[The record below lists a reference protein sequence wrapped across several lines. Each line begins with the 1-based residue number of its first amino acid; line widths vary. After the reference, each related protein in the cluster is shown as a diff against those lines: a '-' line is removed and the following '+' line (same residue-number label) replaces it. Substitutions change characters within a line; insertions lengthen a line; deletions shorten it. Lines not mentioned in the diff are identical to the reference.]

1 MKKYK
6 NRKDAVKTVVAILCA
21 ALMLTACGNA
31 EADAMEEIAASVTET
46 TTESAEVLPTEKPAA
61 ESTEAPA
68 KTVDEGSATEP
79 VEPVAVTAEPDTKPS
94 AEPVAASAGAAAEAG
109 YTCTEMTQT
118 MYAKSAVNVRDLP
131 STDGKKIGSLKA
143 SEEITVTGKCDQ
155 TGWYRFDWN
164 NTTGYVS
171 DRYIVSEKP
180 AVNTV
185 AANTTTAGN
194 SNTAGN
200 QYASNTGTD
209 EFGISDAVIENFMKT
224 HGDGSTGNTD
234 NKVVGNTITGKLSAE
249 NDYFD
254 RAAAEQVFASLNAE
268 RTAAGIPAL
277 IWSEDL
283 YNIAVQR
290 CYENDV
296 HAGARAG
303 TGENQTVGSGCDAAT
318 IHQKWHDSEGHH
330 NNYMNST
337 WTYGAVAVRVLSN
350 TLGGIQLEP
359 YHIAYEV
366 FSAGDNTAANSSV
379 TINTPAQDNSVAAAP
394 KTADGNTGASSSNVG
409 WSMTPPTQ
417 EDGLKK
423 WQEQNPD
430 VEVSFGN

>member
-1 MKKYK
+1 MKHRTHKLAAK
-6 NRKDAVKTVVAILCA
+6 AVAAILCA
-21 ALMLTACGNA
+21 ALMLTACGSKETTSN
-31 EADAMEEIAASVTET
+31 ETASTET
-46 TTESAEVLPTEKPAA
+46 TSAETTSVESTVESTTEATVAEPVTKPTVEP
-61 ESTEAPA
+61 TEAPMES
-68 KTVDEGSATEP
+68 KATPAESP
-79 VEPVAVTAEPDTKPS
+79 TPAVEPTTAPIESTAVST
-94 AEPVAASAGAAAEAG
+94 G
-109 YTCTEMTQT
+109 YTYSELNQT

-143 SEEITVTGKCDQ
+143 SQEITVTGKCDQ
-155 TGWYRFDWN
+155 TGWYRFELN

-171 DRYIVSEKP
+171 DKYIVSEKP
-180 AVNTV
+180 VSNV
-185 AANTTTAGN
+185 AATGN
-194 SNTAGN
+194 SNAAGN
-200 QYASNTGTD
+200 QYASNTVDDT
-209 EFGISDAVIENFMKT
+209 FGITEEQIENFMKT
-224 HGDGSTGNTD
+224 HGNGGTGNTG
-234 NKVVGNTITGKLSAE
+234 NTVVGNTITGNLSAE

-290 CYENDV
+290 CYENDI
-296 HAGARAG
+296 HAGMRAG
-303 TGENQTVGSGCDAAT
+303 TSENLTVGNGCDAAT
-318 IHQKWHDSEGHH
+318 IHQKVHDSEGHR

-337 WTYGAVAVRVLSN
+337 WVYGAVAVRVLSN
-350 TLGGIQLEP
+350 TLGGMQLEP

-366 FSAGDNTAANSSV
+366 FSAGDNTAANNSV
-379 TINTPAQDNSVAAAP
+379 TINTPTQDDSVAAAP
-394 KTADGNTGASSSNVG
+394 KTADDGTSTSSSNVG

>member
-6 NRKDAVKTVVAILCA
+6 NRKDAVKTVVAVLCA
-21 ALMLTACGNA
+21 ACMLTACGNA

-61 ESTEAPA
+61 EPTEAPA

-143 SEEITVTGKCDQ
+143 SQEITVTGKCDQ
-155 TGWYRFDWN
+155 TGWYRFELN

-171 DRYIVSEKP
+171 DKYIVSEKP
-180 AVNTV
+180 AANTV
-185 AANTTTAGN
+185 AAAGN
-194 SNTAGN
+194 NNTAGN
-200 QYASNTGTD
+200 TTQQNTAAPAATPTPAQTTTTGT
-209 EFGISDAVIENFMKT
+209 
-224 HGDGSTGNTD
+224 TD
-234 NKVVGNTITGKLSAE
+234 TSGE
-249 NDYFD
+249 YFD
-254 RAAAEQVFASLNAE
+254 RAMAEQVFALVNEE
-268 RTAAGIPAL
+268 RVANGIPAL
-277 IWSEDL
+277 IWSEDM

-296 HAGARAG
+296 HEGVRAG
-303 TGENQTVGSGCDAAT
+303 TTENYSEGQQTAEEIYQS
-318 IHQKWHDSEGHH
+318 WHDSPGHH
-330 NNYMNST
+330 DTYMRPNYVYS
-337 WTYGAVAVRVLSN
+337 AVAVRIVPLMGGA
-350 TLGGIQLEP
+350 LGNI
-359 YHIAYEV
+359 HIHYQV
-366 FSAGDNTAANSSV
+366 FDLNNTAANSSV
-379 TINTPAQDNSVAAAP
+379 TINTPVQDDSVAAAP
-394 KTADGNTGASSSNVG
+394 KTADENTNASSSNVG

>member
-6 NRKDAVKTVVAILCA
+6 NRKDAVKTVVAVLCA
-21 ALMLTACGNA
+21 VCMLTACGNA

-61 ESTEAPA
+61 EPTEAPA

-131 STDGKKIGSLKA
+131 NTDGKKIGSLKA
-143 SEEITVTGKCDQ
+143 SQEITVTGKCDQ
-155 TGWYRFDWN
+155 TGWYRFDLN
-164 NTTGYVS
+164 GTTGYVS
-171 DRYIVSEKP
+171 DKYIVSEKP
-180 AVNTV
+180 VSNVV
-185 AANTTTAGN
+185 ATGN
-194 SNTAGN
+194 SNAAGN
-200 QYASNTGTD
+200 NAAATQQNTAAPAATPAPAQTTTTGT
-209 EFGISDAVIENFMKT
+209 
-224 HGDGSTGNTD
+224 TD
-234 NKVVGNTITGKLSAE
+234 TSGE
-249 NDYFD
+249 YFD
-254 RAAAEQVFASLNAE
+254 RAMAEQVFALVNEE
-268 RTAAGIPAL
+268 RVANGIPAL
-277 IWSEDL
+277 IWSEDV

-290 CYENDV
+290 CYENDL
-296 HAGARAG
+296 HAGVRAG
-303 TGENQTVGSGCDAAT
+303 TSENYSEGQQTAEEIYQG
-318 IHQKWHDSEGHH
+318 WHDSPGHH
-330 NNYMNST
+330 DNYMNPNY
-337 WTYGAVAVRVLSN
+337 TYSAVAVRVVPLMGGA
-350 TLGGIQLEP
+350 LGNIHVHYQ
-359 YHIAYEV
+359 V
-366 FSAGDNTAANSSV
+366 FTWDSTAANSSV

-409 WSMTPPTQ
+409 WSLTPPTQ

>member
-6 NRKDAVKTVVAILCA
+6 NRKDAVKMVVAVLCA
-21 ALMLTACGNA
+21 ACMLTACGNA

-61 ESTEAPA
+61 EPTEAPA

-131 STDGKKIGSLKA
+131 GTDGKKIGSLKA
-143 SEEITVTGKCDQ
+143 SQEIVVTGKCDQ

-171 DRYIVSEKP
+171 DKYIVSEKP

-185 AANTTTAGN
+185 AANTTTASN
-194 SNTAGN
+194 NNTAGN
-200 QYASNTGTD
+200 TTQQNTATP
-209 EFGISDAVIENFMKT
+209 APAQT
-224 HGDGSTGNTD
+224 TTTGN
-234 NKVVGNTITGKLSAE
+234 SE
-249 NDYFD
+249 PYFD
-254 RAAAEQVFASLNAE
+254 RAMAEQVFALVNNDRVANGLNAL
-268 RTAAGIPAL
+268 A
-277 IWSEDL
+277 WNEDM

-290 CYENDV
+290 CYEGV
-296 HAGARAG
+296 AGDIHGMMRSGTSENRVAG
-303 TGENQTVGSGCDAAT
+303 PLDDSGAQG
-318 IHQKWHDSEGHH
+318 IYQSWHDSPGHR
-330 NNYMNST
+330 NNYLNA
-337 WTYGAVAVRVLSN
+337 TYTSGAVAIYAIPIP
-350 TLGGIQLEP
+350 GGWALPDIVS
-359 YHIAYEV
+359 YEV
-366 FSAGDNTAANSSV
+366 FTWDNTAANSSV
-379 TINTPAQDNSVAAAP
+379 TINTPVQDDSVAAAP
-394 KTADGNTGASSSNVG
+394 KTADENIDTSSNVG

>member
-6 NRKDAVKTVVAILCA
+6 NRKDAVKMVVAVLCA
-21 ALMLTACGNA
+21 ACMLTACGNA

-61 ESTEAPA
+61 EPTEAPA

-131 STDGKKIGSLKA
+131 GTDGNKIGSLKA
-143 SEEITVTGKCDQ
+143 SEEIAVTGKCDQ
-155 TGWYRFDWN
+155 TGWYRFELN
-164 NTTGYVS
+164 GTTGYVS
-171 DRYIVSEKP
+171 DKYIVSEKP

-224 HGDGSTGNTD
+224 HGDGATGNTTT
-234 NKVVGNTITGKLSAE
+234 GNTSTT

-254 RAAAEQVFASLNAE
+254 RAAAEQIFALVNAE

-277 IWSEDL
+277 TWSEDM

-290 CYENDV
+290 CYEDDV
-296 HAGARAG
+296 HAGVRAG
-303 TGENQTVGSGCDAAT
+303 TTENYTTGDGSDAAA
-318 IHQKWHDSEGHH
+318 IHQKWHDSEGHR
-330 NNYMNST
+330 NTYMRAEY
-337 WTYGAVAVRVLSN
+337 TYGAVAVRLVSN
-350 TLGGIQLEP
+350 TLGGMQLEP

-366 FSAGDNTAANSSV
+366 FDLNNTAANSSV
-379 TINTPAQDNSVAAAP
+379 TINAPVQDNSVAAAP

-409 WSMTPPTQ
+409 WSLTPPTQ